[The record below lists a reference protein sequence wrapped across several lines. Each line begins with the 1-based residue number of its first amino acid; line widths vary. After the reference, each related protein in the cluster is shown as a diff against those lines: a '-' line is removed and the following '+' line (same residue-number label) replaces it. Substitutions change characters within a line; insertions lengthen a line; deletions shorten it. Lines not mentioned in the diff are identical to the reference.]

1 MLPSHGIQGAIGPYE
16 EQRRVGSID
25 AIQLPEIQSNKHAN
39 QGLPY
44 DNNMSNGRGVYNY
57 KSTIDQQNSAMISK
71 LMSRKKSYE
80 RMMVGNDGQSGS
92 RLQNVAMHPEL
103 SQKKSQEVLM
113 TQNRANQLSRA
124 NREQNPVKKQLQY
137 YESTPQNP
145 GSRKHTSSMRG
156 KNGGSTSTPTILD
169 VTGKNV

>member
-1 MLPSHGIQGAIGPYE
+1 
-16 EQRRVGSID
+16 
-25 AIQLPEIQSNKHAN
+25 
-39 QGLPY
+39 
-44 DNNMSNGRGVYNY
+44 
-57 KSTIDQQNSAMISK
+57 MISK

-80 RMMVGNDGQSGS
+80 RMMVGDGQGGS

-103 SQKKSQEVLM
+103 SQKKSQEVIM
-113 TQNRANQLSRA
+113 SQNRAHQLSRA
-124 NREQNPVKKQLQY
+124 NREQNPAKKQLQY